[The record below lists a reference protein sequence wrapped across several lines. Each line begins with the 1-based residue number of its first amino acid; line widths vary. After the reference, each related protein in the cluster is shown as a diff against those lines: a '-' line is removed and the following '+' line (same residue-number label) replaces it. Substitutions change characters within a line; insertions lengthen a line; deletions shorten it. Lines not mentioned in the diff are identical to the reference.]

1 MNTITRKSV
10 RLVAVISRIAGK
22 TTRLI
27 SDEFSGGFY
36 KRENDAWDSNFKD
49 KEEA

>member
-1 MNTITRKSV
+1 MRI
-10 RLVAVISRIAGK
+10 VAVISRIAGK

-27 SDEFSGGFY
+27 CDEFKGGYY
-36 KRENDAWDSNFKD
+36 KRENDAWEDNFKD